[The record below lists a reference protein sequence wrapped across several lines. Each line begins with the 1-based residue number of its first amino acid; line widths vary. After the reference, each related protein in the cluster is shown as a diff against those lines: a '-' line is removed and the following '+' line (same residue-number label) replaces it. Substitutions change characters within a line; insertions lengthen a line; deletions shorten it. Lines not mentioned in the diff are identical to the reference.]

1 MSPVFYRETDSFIPA
16 HDIAGLMGL
25 GGLLKPQEKPATKF
39 RALESQI
46 QHWVVMVEDIKDI
59 QVMHGKNF

>member
-1 MSPVFYRETDSFIPA
+1 
-16 HDIAGLMGL
+16 MGL